1 MNYVKRLNV
10 EIYLNEHIEL
20 NLRVK
25 LGISK
30 SKAEILMNNIITQV
44 KSKYEGTIYGEF
56 IKLKWNLKLSDE
68 SIQSLMH
75 INQRTFYIMENK
87 IINEVTL
94 LAAKKRLV
102 KPF

>member
-1 MNYVKRLNV
+1 MNDSRRSVESYLSDYVA
-10 EIYLNEHIEL
+10 L
-20 NLRVK
+20 NLRVQ
-25 LGISK
+25 LGITK
-30 SKAEILMNNIITQV
+30 NKDEILMNKIINQI
-44 KSKYEGTIYGEF
+44 KSKYDGTKYLAF
-56 IKLKWNLKLSDE
+56 IRLKWEMGFSATT
-68 SIQSLMH
+68 IQSLMH

>member
-1 MNYVKRLNV
+1 MLFRS
-10 EIYLNEHIEL
+10 LNEHIEL

>member
-10 EIYLNEHIEL
+10 EIYLNEHVEL

-30 SKAEILMNNIITQV
+30 SKAEILMNNIINQV

-75 INQRTFYIMENK
+75 ISQKAFYIMEHR

>member
-94 LAAKKRLV
+94 LAAKKQLV

>member
-1 MNYVKRLNV
+1 MNYVKRLTV

-30 SKAEILMNNIITQV
+30 SKAEILMNNIINQV

-94 LAAKKRLV
+94 LAAKKQLV